1 MSVVVELCKSVEVVP
16 DSLAVGMEDV
26 WSFGVDHYAFDAF
39 GVAVS
44 GDVFVFVDDEG
55 RFAGFCDLLGECSS
69 EET

>member
-1 MSVVVELCKSVEVVP
+1 
-16 DSLAVGMEDV
+16 MEDV